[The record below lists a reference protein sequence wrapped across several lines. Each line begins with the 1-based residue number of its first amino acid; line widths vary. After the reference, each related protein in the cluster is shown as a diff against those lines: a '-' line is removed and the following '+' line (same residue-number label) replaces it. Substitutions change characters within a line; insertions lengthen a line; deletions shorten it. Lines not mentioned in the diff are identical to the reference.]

1 MKHNIHRLIILFAI
15 MFAATGAKAQNADKL
30 HAEEGLFNHLS
41 VGLSTASMWLCL
53 STRQ

>member
-30 HAEEGLFNHLS
+30 HAEEGLS
-41 VGLSTASMWLCL
+41 SMWLCL